1 MLVKEIMTADVKTI
15 TPGSTVQEAAEL
27 MAEAGI
33 GSLIVVK
40 RKMLA
45 GILTEGD
52 IIRNVVAKNMLPSQ
66 TKVEDVM
73 TTEVVAVG
81 PDTSIEDA
89 ANAMTEKKVKR
100 LPVVTESQ
108 LVGIVSAMDIVA
120 AQPKMMEQIAKI
132 VLMPVKKKLAAG

>member
-1 MLVKEIMTADVKTI
+1 VLVKEIMTADVKTI

>member
-1 MLVKEIMTADVKTI
+1 MLVKEIMTTDVKTVS
-15 TPGSTVQEAAEL
+15 PHSTVQEAAVL
-27 MAEAGI
+27 MAEMGI

-40 RKMLA
+40 KEMLA

-52 IIRNVVAKNMLPSQ
+52 IMREVVAKNKTPSK
-66 TKVEDVM
+66 TKVEEVM
-73 TTEVVAVG
+73 TKEVVVVG
-81 PDTSIEDA
+81 PDTHIEDA

-100 LPVVTESQ
+100 LPVVTENQ